1 MRLFYLREAAGLP
14 SIKAQ
19 KAALGLDKIAEDDPV
34 YIDLG
39 DKKRKRATPA
49 EPFPELALAIQS
61 LRKTDDDELA
71 VAVPAVLGGSRGQV
85 LDVMQAIGAKQ
96 ASIFNAETGEKIPWV
111 PEALKVLE
119 FATEAETFT
128 RKFALKKARVRRA
141 ESGKP
146 YGKPAK
152 LTGKKLEAARAV
164 WMDPALTRKEAAE
177 KLGFS
182 PAHGYRIFGPAGL
195 PPLRKVE
202 KK

>member
-1 MRLFYLREAAGLP
+1 LP
-14 SIKAQ
+14 TIKAQ
-19 KAALGLDKIAEDDPV
+19 KAALALALDAVADDDPV
-34 YIDLG
+34 WIDLNP
-39 DKKRKRATPA
+39 KRKRATPA
-49 EPFPELALAIQS
+49 EPFPELALAIRA
-61 LRKTDDDELA
+61 LRPEDELA
-71 VAVPAVLGGSRGQV
+71 VAGPEVLGGSQAQIFR
-85 LDVMQAIGAKQ
+85 VMQAIGAKQ
-96 ASIFNAETGEKIPWV
+96 AAIYDASTDQVIAWQ
-111 PEALKVLE
+111 PEALKALDFAARGETKRRE
-119 FATEAETFT
+119 FSL
-128 RKFALKKARVRRA
+128 RKARVKRA

-152 LTGKKLEAARAV
+152 LTGKKLEVARAV

>member
-1 MRLFYLREAAGLP
+1 MFYLREAPGLP
-14 SIKAQ
+14 TIKAQ
-19 KAALGLDKIAEDDPV
+19 KAALALDAVADDDPV
-34 YIDLG
+34 WIDLNP
-39 DKKRKRATPA
+39 KRKRATPA
-49 EPFPELALAIQS
+49 EPFPELALAIRA
-61 LRKTDDDELA
+61 LRPEDELA
-71 VAVPAVLGGSRGQV
+71 VAGPEVLGGSQAQIFQ
-85 LDVMQAIGAKQ
+85 VMQAIGAKQ
-96 ASIFNAETGEKIPWV
+96 AAIYDAGADQVIAWQ
-111 PEALKVLE
+111 PEALKALDFAARGETKRRE
-119 FATEAETFT
+119 FSL
-128 RKFALKKARVRRA
+128 RKARVKRA

-152 LTGKKLEAARAV
+152 LTGKKLEVARAV